1 MSPPATAA
9 IVGDVLPAVLAVRF
23 ALEVVLLAAVGWWG
37 AQVVAGWPG
46 VALGISLV
54 VVVAAV
60 WGAVVSPRAR
70 VRAPGS
76 VRVAVEVGLFGLA
89 GLALA
94 SVGQVWW
101 GVALVLADLAVIG
114 ALALLGRRAG
124 TGDISP
130 RGVQKD
136 AVQRR

>member
-1 MSPPATAA
+1 M
-9 IVGDVLPAVLAVRF
+9 LPTVLAVRF
-23 ALEVVLLAAVGWWG
+23 VLELALLAAVGWWG
-37 AQVVAGWPG
+37 ARLVSGWAG
-46 VALGISLV
+46 VAIGLALV
-54 VVVAAV
+54 VLVAAV

-76 VRVAVEVGLFGLA
+76 VRVAVEVVLFGLA

-94 SVGQVWW
+94 SVGRAWW

-124 TGDISP
+124 TGAASP
-130 RGVQKD
+130 HT
-136 AVQRR
+136 VQRDLVDPR